1 MYDVLSHVQPI
12 SSHEYSLLGKG
23 HLYTLFNVSL
33 HREYIFFYLDFCFKK
48 KSLELA
54 NMKSI

>member
-1 MYDVLSHVQPI
+1 MYDVVSHVQPI

-33 HREYIFFYLDFCFKK
+33 HREYIFFILSFALKRK
-48 KSLELA
+48 EVS
-54 NMKSI
+54 